1 MDSLDEK
8 VKNDTRNV
16 GYMDE
21 YTKGKKGDG
30 QDGQQHQK

>member
-8 VKNDTRNV
+8 VENDTRNV

-21 YTKGKKGDG
+21 YTKGKKGG
-30 QDGQQHQK
+30 G